1 MYGSSTCVITQSVLV
16 WLGGPVPCVASDFS
30 DEGPCSPVVAS
41 CGCTDYYPDT
51 MQGRGSGPMYYN
63 IMHCVYMYVHA
74 QGGFTVDSGV
84 MHH

>member
-16 WLGGPVPCVASDFS
+16 WLGGPVPRVASDFS

-51 MQGRGSGPMYYN
+51 MQGREVDQC
-63 IMHCVYMYVHA
+63 IIILCIVCICVCMHKVA
-74 QGGFTVDSGV
+74 SL
-84 MHH
+84 